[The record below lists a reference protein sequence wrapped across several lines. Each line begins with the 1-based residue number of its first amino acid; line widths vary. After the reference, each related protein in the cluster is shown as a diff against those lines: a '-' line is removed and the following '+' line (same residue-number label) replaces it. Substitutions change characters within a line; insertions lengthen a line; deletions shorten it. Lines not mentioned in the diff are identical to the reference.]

1 MKKFLKPT
9 SALGFTTIEL
19 LVTLF
24 IAAIFLVSGFQLYV
38 AIIKDGGEVRAQMRA
53 SNIAYD
59 YMQRYKPSATTPCT
73 TQSLLVDQPIAV
85 SGLSNTIV
93 SVYITCPF
101 SASTSVS
108 KIYVTVLYNNP
119 QKTVSNAT
127 YVKL

>member
-1 MKKFLKPT
+1 M
-9 SALGFTTIEL
+9 SERSESNGFTTIEL

-73 TQSLLVDQPIAV
+73 AQSPMIDQQVAV
-85 SGLSNTIV
+85 TGLSNTIV

-101 SASTSVS
+101 SATTSIS
-108 KIYVTVLYNNP
+108 KISVTVLYNNP
-119 QKTVSNAT
+119 QKTASNAT
-127 YVKL
+127 YVKI